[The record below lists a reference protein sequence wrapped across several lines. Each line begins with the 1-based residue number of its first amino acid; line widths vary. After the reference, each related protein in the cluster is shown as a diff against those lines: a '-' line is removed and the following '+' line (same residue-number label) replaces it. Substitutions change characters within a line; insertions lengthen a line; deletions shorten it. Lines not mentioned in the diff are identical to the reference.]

1 MGCTA
6 HGASIYAFDRCYRLT
21 DKQSAVMPE
30 EDEEDGDLSDVRM
43 DEALMLDQEPS
54 PEYDLDDE
62 QRPRLSRVSHL
73 KLLCQAA
80 VGQQA

>member
-1 MGCTA
+1 M
-6 HGASIYAFDRCYRLT
+6 T
-21 DKQSAVMPE
+21 DKQSAVLPE

-62 QRPRLSRVSHL
+62 QRPRLSRVSL
-73 KLLCQAA
+73 SSSKLSGCWATNAITLAMFCC
-80 VGQQA
+80 